1 MRGCAS
7 RGKPLRHE
15 NVKFDFLD
23 FVERMKLAQDDKM
36 NQNQSDVLVFKIYGC
51 FDEKIVGIQEA
62 NIDIYSIGKY
72 NSANDHHVSHLVI
85 SILNIEIKCV
95 NFSGNNYCVRKR

>member
-1 MRGCAS
+1 MQPIYLNRNLSYLRGCAS

-15 NVKFDFLD
+15 NVKFDFAD
-23 FVERMKLAQDDKM
+23 FVERMKAAQDDKM

-51 FDEKIVGIQEA
+51 FDEKIVGVQSA

-72 NSANDHHVSHLVI
+72 SSANHV
-85 SILNIEIKCV
+85 
-95 NFSGNNYCVRKR
+95 NNLE